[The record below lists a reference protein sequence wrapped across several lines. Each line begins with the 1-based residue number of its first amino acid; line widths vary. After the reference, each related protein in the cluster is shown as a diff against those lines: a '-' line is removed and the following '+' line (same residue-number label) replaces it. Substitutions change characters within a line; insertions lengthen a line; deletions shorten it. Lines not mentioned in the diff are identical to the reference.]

1 MLEVQHQEKNIT
13 FQLSH
18 QVTIRD
24 ISIVHNKKCPWKAL
38 VVIGSPK
45 LVCKVNAIQS
55 LLAKVLVC
63 ILTLEDKKVVPLNAQ
78 LYLTN

>member
-1 MLEVQHQEKNIT
+1 MSKVQHQKKHIT

-18 QVTIRD
+18 QVTIRN
-24 ISIVHNKKCPWKAL
+24 ISFVHNKKYPWKPL
-38 VVIGSPK
+38 VVIGHPK

-63 ILTLEDKKVVPLNAQ
+63 ILTLVDKKVVPLNAQ
-78 LYLTN
+78 LI